1 MKPPL
6 PPLDPGEGP
15 CVAADA
21 TASPETDAA
30 AIAPFSGELRFFR
43 TGLGG
48 IQTCVLGPE
57 KDSSSYY
64 YRVGGFK
71 LERRALLG
79 GASMPGH
86 LCVSKE

>member
-64 YRVGGFK
+64 YDGLMDSSWNDGRFSVVLRCQGT
-71 LERRALLG
+71 
-79 GASMPGH
+79 
-86 LCVSKE
+86 CV